1 MRFRFKNQTTVH
13 TLTSSTTKVWEH
25 VRFELE
31 ERLLGED
38 RTSYLVGYRSDD
50 LAQTLDKTTPPLKS
64 SDSLS
69 PNDMFIVK
77 RLPLLYGMTSY
88 VPTSYGFHNLNEEE
102 KLQALQNNQ
111 KHPSEQM
118 DISETYRCRH
128 CGVYGEHHVRQCPV
142 KRDRPRFIPL
152 YKRRPAFGWAK
163 SMLRRAVT
171 LDEIDTAFVDN
182 CGHFVVPL

>member
-1 MRFRFKNQTTVH
+1 M
-13 TLTSSTTKVWEH
+13 
-25 VRFELE
+25 RFELE

-102 KLQALQNNQ
+102 KLQ
-111 KHPSEQM
+111 
-118 DISETYRCRH
+118 
-128 CGVYGEHHVRQCPV
+128 
-142 KRDRPRFIPL
+142 
-152 YKRRPAFGWAK
+152 
-163 SMLRRAVT
+163 
-171 LDEIDTAFVDN
+171 
-182 CGHFVVPL
+182 